1 MASLSKLFTPIKV
14 GDLALKHR
22 VVLAPLTRYR
32 NTLEHVP
39 TDLSVEYYSQRA
51 STPGTLLI
59 TEATAVAA
67 RAGGYENIPHLETAE
82 QIAGWKKVT
91 DAVHAKGSYIFA
103 QLWALGRTADPK
115 VIKKYG
121 YDYAGASD
129 IPLENFPVPR
139 PLGTGEVKE
148 FVQLYANAAANAIQA
163 GFDGVEI
170 HGANGYLPDQFLQ
183 DVSNNRADEYGGS
196 IENRARFP
204 LEIIDAIVNAVGT
217 AKKVAIRLS
226 PWETFQGMRMKDP
239 IPTFSYLVSE
249 IAKRH
254 PDFAY
259 VHVIEARFSGGTERE
274 VPEGEGNEF
283 LQNIWAP
290 RPFINA
296 GGYTRELALKAAET
310 EGNLVAFGRHFI
322 ANPDLPLRLR
332 ENVALNKYDRNTF
345 FKALSPE
352 GYIDYPFDEGLQKAI
367 HESDKAAAPQ
377 TSL

>member
-1 MASLSKLFTPIKV
+1 MTQFF
-14 GDLALKHR
+14 DL
-22 VVLAPLTRYR
+22 
-32 NTLEHVP
+32 
-39 TDLSVEYYSQRA
+39 Q
-51 STPGTLLI
+51 
-59 TEATAVAA
+59 
-67 RAGGYENIPHLETAE
+67 
-82 QIAGWKKVT
+82 VT

-139 PLGTGEVKE
+139 PLGTGGTCTPGSLSNHGADHCDAITEVKE

-226 PWETFQGMRMKDP
+226 PWETFQG
-239 IPTFSYLVSE
+239 T
-249 IAKRH
+249 
-254 PDFAY
+254 
-259 VHVIEARFSGGTERE
+259 
-274 VPEGEGNEF
+274 
-283 LQNIWAP
+283 
-290 RPFINA
+290 
-296 GGYTRELALKAAET
+296 YT
-310 EGNLVAFGRHFI
+310 VWFC
-322 ANPDLPLRLR
+322 
-332 ENVALNKYDRNTF
+332 
-345 FKALSPE
+345 
-352 GYIDYPFDEGLQKAI
+352 
-367 HESDKAAAPQ
+367 
-377 TSL
+377 